1 MLPQGLVNFEA
12 AICRSKI
19 VIDWSKNVVR
29 KVDQLVLISGFA
41 QKYMEIPPR
50 FSTRID
56 RGWRCSW
63 ALLDKAN

>member
-12 AICRSKI
+12 AILRSKI
-19 VIDWSKNVVR
+19 VIDRSKDVVR
-29 KVDQLVLISGFA
+29 KLDPSVLISGFA

-50 FSTRID
+50 FYTRMD

-63 ALLDKAN
+63 ALLDRAR